1 MFGALL
7 CGACGLVALSTND
20 AAHTKQFDEVEL
32 ESNIRFLETNIMI
45 LETKIMILE
54 NSATRRESTA
64 TKAQLRILREEL
76 QEATQRRKK

>member
-54 NSATRRESTA
+54 NSATRESTA